1 MEILIA
7 LLPALGWGIQP
18 LILKKLGGKPTNQIL
33 GTGIGAIIVG
43 LIVQFSSSPDS
54 ISLTIFLISLAS
66 GVFWVI
72 GQTGQY
78 HALDIMGVSK
88 TIPVSTALQLIGTSI
103 ISVIAFN
110 EWPGLTF
117 KLIGLAAIILL
128 IIGVAMTS
136 VSEKKADVRS
146 LKLGVMILFYTS
158 AGYWIY
164 NVLPKMVNA
173 PALSIFF
180 PQMLGIF
187 LGALVYILF
196 KHPKSITES
205 KTWQTAVVGIIFSLS
220 ALAYIFAAKLTGV
233 ATAFII
239 TQLNVVVATIG
250 SLVIL
255 KERKTPKE
263 LKSTLVGL
271 ALIVVG
277 SVITIFI

>member
-1 MEILIA
+1 MEMLIA

-43 LIVQFSSSPDS
+43 LIIQFSSSPDS
-54 ISLTIFLISLAS
+54 ISLPIFLISLAS

-136 VSEKKADVRS
+136 ISEKKADVRS
-146 LKLGVMILFYTS
+146 LKLGVMILIYTS
-158 AGYWIY
+158 AGYWVY

-173 PALSIFF
+173 TPLSIFF

-196 KHPKSITES
+196 KHPKSITER

-220 ALAYIFAAKLTGV
+220 ALAYIFSAKLTGV

-250 SLVIL
+250 SLIIL

-263 LKSTLVGL
+263 LKSTLIGL
-271 ALIVVG
+271 ALIVMG